1 MDNTIDI
8 NKYIKFDKNAR
19 YYIET
24 KENGSVS
31 TCNVELFASNYSSF
45 IISLY
50 DVASRVKKVLADI
63 RIMSKMSYGGTIY
76 IKDYNNIDTN
86 FRIYFYAN
94 GNDKVQTKTCADG
107 TYLHAFVY
115 RFKAGSLERETGIWW
130 GEGSFEDELLNF
142 VKNIKYFPATKDN
155 MKELLDR
162 FDIGTTYT
170 NSEKLSNILLYSY
183 NYYGR
188 LDGEEESIFSLEPS
202 DDYKKYYTDFDW
214 DNFNDVESYIHLFY
228 KEIKNKL
235 DENIH
240 SLYDPKL
247 ISPYMFEGESKP
259 YKGQIPL
266 IQSGIEVLKHNKA
279 LYLSAEM
286 GIGKTPITTWIINSY
301 FKEKNK
307 NNYSVLI
314 VAPAIT
320 LTQWKSEIQSCIKE
334 KCDIHIIRTTDDFIH
349 VYKKEVERPTFY
361 IVGKET
367 FKLDSKKTPAV
378 HYKKIEFTYD
388 EVIGY
393 RTYHKKARGV
403 FAVCPIC
410 GKPIKNTLVNKKTTF
425 LTKEDFSDSK
435 PKKSNYKCSECGAV
449 LWQNTYD
456 KTKKTSLINYL
467 EVKKIDFNLVVVDE
481 AHEGNKSSSI
491 IGNATKTILR
501 NSKKCILL
509 SGTMNNGYA
518 SSLHNILMAIVPRK
532 LKQDECLNVRNFILK
547 YGTLKA
553 SLNDDDAK
561 YMSRGKIEL
570 PESRFSEAEGINPV
584 VFTRYLAENFIFATL
599 KDLEKDLP
607 KVDTYYVPLKQQSDV
622 VFNAN
627 SLISQIKTIDP
638 FMYKFYEDS
647 VVKHYIN
654 NPYDWTDIEIT
665 KKDQTFYA
673 HPINIKEY
681 RKSPK
686 EEKVVEI
693 CKKEKEEGRKCWIY
707 TDFTGESGSGQYMQ
721 GNNIVFY
728 IKKSLEE
735 AGLKVFWLK
744 PNVPPIDRKELIEKN
759 KDKYDVFISNPK
771 LVNVGINMAWCG
783 TYIVYMP
790 SYRVDVIT
798 QATHRGYRA
807 NSQISNRIY
816 MLFYENTIEGE
827 INKRYQMKLAESYA
841 IEGKFDVELQDENIR
856 TASALSKK
864 LNDILMP
871 IS

>member
-1 MDNTIDI
+1 MNKIDI
-8 NKYIKFDKNAR
+8 EKYINIDKNAH

-24 KENGSVS
+24 ECNGSKS
-31 TCNVELFASNYSSF
+31 TCNVELFAVNHSGF

-50 DVASRVKKVLADI
+50 DVASRVKKTLADI
-63 RIMSKMSYGGTIY
+63 RILSKMSYGETLH
-76 IKDYNNIDTN
+76 IKDYNNIKTD
-86 FRIYFYAN
+86 FIIYFYI
-94 GNDKVQTKTCADG
+94 GSNDKVQTKTCADG
-107 TYLHAFVY
+107 TYLHALVY
-115 RFKAGSLERETGIWW
+115 RFRNISIERETGIWW
-130 GEGSFEDELLNF
+130 GNNDFEDELLNF
-142 VKNIKYFPATKDN
+142 VKNVKYLPVTKDN
-155 MKELLDR
+155 LGELINR
-162 FDIGTTYT
+162 FDIGATYT
-170 NSEKLSNILLYSY
+170 NSEAIGNVLLYTY
-183 NYYGR
+183 QHYGR
-188 LDGEEESIFSLEPS
+188 NDDEEEIFNLEPS
-202 DDYKKYYTDFDW
+202 EDYRKYCTDFDW
-214 DNFNDVESYIHLFY
+214 NSFDDIESYINIFY
-228 KEIKNKL
+228 KEIKRKL
-235 DENIH
+235 DENIN
-240 SLYDPKL
+240 SLYNPQI
-247 ISPYMFEGESKP
+247 ISKYMFEGELQP

-266 IQSGIEVLKHNKA
+266 IQSGIEVLNHNKA

-307 NNYSVLI
+307 QNYSVLI

-320 LTQWKSEIQSCIKE
+320 LTQWKNEIQSCVKE
-334 KCDIHIIRTTDDFIH
+334 KCDIHIIRTTDDFIN
-349 VYKKEVERPTFY
+349 VYKYKVEKPTFY

-367 FKLDSKKTPAV
+367 FKLDSRKVPAV
-378 HYKKIEFTYD
+378 RYKKLEFTYD
-388 EVIGY
+388 EKVDW
-393 RTYHKKARGV
+393 RTYHKKVRGV

-410 GKPIKNTLVNKKTTF
+410 GQPIKNTLINKKTEF
-425 LTKEDFSDSK
+425 LKEEDFADNK

-456 KTKKTSLINYL
+456 KTKKTSLINYIK
-467 EVKKIDFNLVVVDE
+467 VKKINFDIVVVDE

-501 NSKKCILL
+501 SSKKCILL

-532 LKQDECLNVRNFILK
+532 LEQDECLNVRNFILK

-561 YMSRGKIEL
+561 YMTSGRIEL
-570 PESRFSEAEGINPV
+570 PESRYSEAEGINPV
-584 VFTRYLAENFIFATL
+584 VFTKYLAENFIFATL

-607 KVDTYYVPLKQQSDV
+607 KVETIYVPLQQDVDV
-622 VFNAN
+622 VRNTN
-627 SLISQIKTIDP
+627 HLILQLKTTDP

-647 VVKHYIN
+647 VVKHYLN
-654 NPYDWTDIEIT
+654 NPYNWSEIEIT
-665 KKDQTFYA
+665 KKDNTFYVY
-673 HPINIKEY
+673 PQNMERYK
-681 RKSPK
+681 KSPK
-686 EEKVVEI
+686 EEKVIEI

-707 TDFTGESGSGQYMQ
+707 TDFTGESGSGQYMK
-721 GNNIVFY
+721 GNNIVY
-728 IKKSLEE
+728 YLKNSLEE

-744 PNVPPIDRKELIEKN
+744 PNVSPIDRKELIEKN

-783 TYIVYMP
+783 TYIVYIP

-816 MLFYENTIEGE
+816 MLFYENTIENE

-864 LNDILMP
+864 LNDILSP
-871 IS
+871 DS

>member
-94 GNDKVQTKTCADG
+94 GNDKIQTKTCADD

-115 RFKAGSLERETGIWW
+115 LFKTGSLERETGIWW
-130 GEGSFEDELLNF
+130 GDSSFEDELLNF
-142 VKNIKYFPATKDN
+142 VKNVKYFPATKDN
-155 MKELLDR
+155 MKKLLGR

-188 LDGEEESIFSLEPS
+188 LDGEEEPIFSLEPS

-214 DNFNDVESYIHLFY
+214 DSFDDVESYIHLFY

-307 NNYSVLI
+307 SNYSVLI

-349 VYKKEVERPTFY
+349 VYKKEVERSTFY

-728 IKKSLEE
+728 IKNSLEE
-735 AGLKVFWLK
+735 AGLKVFWLR

-827 INKRYQMKLAESYA
+827 INKRYQIKLAESYA

>member
-1 MDNTIDI
+1 MDDLE
-8 NKYIKFDKNAR
+8 KYIKYDKNAK

-24 KENGSVS
+24 EENGSRS
-31 TCNVELFASNYSSF
+31 TCNIELFAMNYGSF
-45 IISLY
+45 LISLY
-50 DVASRVKKVLADI
+50 DIPARVKKVLADI
-63 RIMSKMSYGGTIY
+63 RIISKMSYGGKIT
-76 IKDYNNIDTN
+76 IKDYNNINTN
-86 FRIYFYAN
+86 INVYFYAN
-94 GNDKVQTKTCADG
+94 ANKKVESKTCADG
-107 TYLHAFVY
+107 KYLHALVY
-115 RFKAGSLERETGIWW
+115 YLRNNGIDRQTGIWW
-130 GEGSFEDELLNF
+130 GNNDIEDELLNF
-142 VKNIKYFPATKDN
+142 VKNVKYFPASKDN
-155 MKELLDR
+155 LKELVSR
-162 FDIGTTYT
+162 FDFGTTYT
-170 NSEKLSNILLYSY
+170 NSEKLSKILLYSY
-183 NYYGR
+183 QYYGN
-188 LDGEEESIFSLEPS
+188 LQHEESDIFNSEPS
-202 DDYKKYYTDFDW
+202 EDYKKYYTGFDW
-214 DNFNDVESYIHLFY
+214 DSFDDIETYIHVFY
-228 KEIKNKL
+228 KEIRRKL
-235 DENIH
+235 DDNIN
-240 SLYDPKL
+240 SLYNPNI
-247 ISPYMFEGESKP
+247 ISQYMFEGELKP

-266 IQSGIEVLKHNKA
+266 IQSGIEVLNHNKS

-301 FKEKNK
+301 FKERNK

-334 KCDIHIIRTTDDFIH
+334 KCDIHIIRTTDDFINI
-349 VYKKEVERPTFY
+349 YKREVDKPTFY

-367 FKLDSKKTPAV
+367 FKLDSKKVPAV
-378 HYKKIEFTYD
+378 QYKKLTFTYD

-393 RTYHKKARGV
+393 RTYHKKIQGV
-403 FAVCPIC
+403 FATCPIC
-410 GKPIKNTLVNKKTTF
+410 GKPIKNTLQNKKTEF
-425 LTKEDFSDSK
+425 LKEEDFADGK

-456 KTKKTSLINYL
+456 KTKKTSLINYIKT
-467 EVKKIDFNLVVVDE
+467 KKIDFDLVVVDE

-501 NSKKCILL
+501 DSKKCILL

-532 LKQDECLNVRNFILK
+532 LEQDECLNVRNFIVK

-553 SLNDDDAK
+553 SLNDNDAK
-561 YMSRGKIEL
+561 YMTSGKIEL

-584 VFTRYLAENFIFATL
+584 VFTKYLAENFIFATL

-607 KVDTYYVPLKQQSDV
+607 EVQTIYVPLKQDEDV
-622 VFNAN
+622 VRNTEN
-627 SLISQIKTIDP
+627 LISQIKRLDP

-647 VVKHYIN
+647 VVKHYLN
-654 NPYDWTDIEIT
+654 NPYNWEDITICKNDSYYT
-665 KKDQTFYA
+665 V
-673 HPINIKEY
+673 HPINRKEY
-681 RKSPK
+681 KISPK
-686 EEKVVEI
+686 EQKIVEI
-693 CKKEKEEGRKCWIY
+693 CKKEQSEQRKCWIY
-707 TDFTGESGSGQYMQ
+707 TDFTGESGSGQYMT

-728 IKKSLEE
+728 MKQALED

-783 TYIVYMP
+783 TYIVYIP

-807 NSQISNRIY
+807 NSQIANRIY
-816 MLFYENTIEGE
+816 MLFYENTIENE

-864 LNDILMP
+864 LNDILSP
-871 IS
+871 DS

>member
-1 MDNTIDI
+1 MDIT
-8 NKYIKFDKNAR
+8 KYINYDKNAH

-24 KENGSVS
+24 EANGSKS
-31 TCNVELFASNYSSF
+31 TCNVELFASNYGSF

-50 DVASRVKKVLADI
+50 DVASRVKKILADI
-63 RIMSKMSYGGTIY
+63 RILSKINYGGFIN
-76 IKDYNNIDTN
+76 IKDYNNINTN
-86 FRIYFYAN
+86 YTIYFYI
-94 GNDKVQTKTCADG
+94 GNNEKIVTKTCADG
-107 TYLHAFVY
+107 TYLHAIVY
-115 RFKAGSLERETGIWW
+115 RFRNISLERETGIWW
-130 GEGSFEDELLNF
+130 GKNSLEDELLDF
-142 VKNIKYFPATKDN
+142 VKNVKYIPATKDN
-155 MKELLDR
+155 IKELLNR

-170 NSEKLSNILLYSY
+170 NSEALSKVLLYTY
-183 NYYGR
+183 TYYGKIS
-188 LDGEEESIFSLEPS
+188 DNEEEIFSLEPS
-202 DDYKKYYTDFDW
+202 DNYKKYYNNFDW
-214 DNFNDVESYIHLFY
+214 NSFDDIESYIHIFY
-228 KEIKNKL
+228 KEIKRKL
-235 DENIH
+235 DENIK
-240 SLYDPKL
+240 SLYDPQF
-247 ISPYMFEGESKP
+247 ISKYMFEGKLQP

-266 IQSGIEVLKHNKA
+266 IQSGIEVLNHNKA

-307 NNYSVLI
+307 QNYSVLI

-320 LTQWKSEIQSCIKE
+320 LTQWRSEIQSCVRE
-334 KCDIHIIRTTDDFIH
+334 KCDIHIIRTTDDFINI
-349 VYKKEVERPTFY
+349 YKDKVEKPTFY

-367 FKLDSKKTPAV
+367 FKLDSRKIPAV
-378 HYKKIEFTYD
+378 HYKELEFTYD
-388 EVIGY
+388 EYIGY
-393 RTYHKKARGV
+393 RIYHKKAKGV

-410 GKPIKNTLVNKKTTF
+410 GQPIKNTLTNKKTEF
-425 LTKEDFSDSK
+425 LQEKDFVDSK

-456 KTKKTSLINYL
+456 KTKKTSLINYIK
-467 EVKKIDFNLVVVDE
+467 VKKIDFDMVVVDE

-501 NSKKCILL
+501 SSKKCILL

-532 LKQDECLNVRNFILK
+532 LKQDECLNVKNFILK

-561 YMSRGKIEL
+561 YMTSGKIEL
-570 PESRFSEAEGINPV
+570 PESRYSEAEGINPV
-584 VFTRYLAENFIFATL
+584 VFTKYLAENFIFATL

-607 KVDTYYVPLKQQSDV
+607 KVETIYVPLKQDSAIV
-622 VFNAN
+622 HNTEN
-627 SLISQIKTIDP
+627 LISQFKSVDP

-647 VVKHYIN
+647 IVKHYLN
-654 NPYDWTDIEIT
+654 NPYTWDEIEIT
-665 KKDQTFYA
+665 KKDMTYYVYPQNTERY
-673 HPINIKEY
+673 K
-681 RKSPK
+681 KSPK
-686 EEKVVEI
+686 EEKVIEI

-707 TDFTGESGSGQYMQ
+707 TDFTGESGTGQYMK
-721 GNNIVFY
+721 GNNVVFY
-728 IKKSLEE
+728 LKNSLEE
-735 AGLKVFWLK
+735 SGLKVFWLK
-744 PNVPPIDRKELIEKN
+744 PNIPPIDRKELIEKN
-759 KDKYDVFISNPK
+759 KEKYDVFISNPK

-783 TYIVYMP
+783 TYIVYIP
-790 SYRVDVIT
+790 SYRVDIIT
-798 QATHRGYRA
+798 QAIHRGYRA

-816 MLFYENTIEGE
+816 MLFYENTIENE

>member
-1 MDNTIDI
+1 MDIQ
-8 NKYIKFDKNAR
+8 KYIKFDKDAR

-24 KENGSVS
+24 EENGSIS
-31 TCNVELFASNYSSF
+31 TCSVELFASNYGSF

-63 RIMSKMSYGGTIY
+63 RIISKTSMGGTMY
-76 IKDYNNIDTN
+76 IKDYNNINTN
-86 FRIYFYAN
+86 IRIYFYI
-94 GNDKVQTKTCADG
+94 GNNDRIQTKTCADG
-107 TYLHAFVY
+107 TYLHALVY
-115 RFKAGSLERETGIWW
+115 RFKNNSFERETGIWW
-130 GEGSFEDELLNF
+130 GQNNFEDELLNF
-142 VKNIKYFPATKDN
+142 VKNVKYFPASKDN
-155 MKELLDR
+155 LKELSTR

-170 NSEKLSNILLYSY
+170 NSKELSNVLLYTY
-183 NYYGR
+183 TYYGR
-188 LDGEEESIFSLEPS
+188 LDNEEQTLFNSEPS
-202 DDYKKYYTDFDW
+202 EEYKKYCSQFDW
-214 DNFNDVESYIHLFY
+214 NSFDDIESYIHIFY
-228 KEIKNKL
+228 KEIKRKL
-235 DENIH
+235 DENIN
-240 SLYDPKL
+240 SLYNPKI
-247 ISPYMFEGESKP
+247 ISKYMFEGELQP

-266 IQSGIEVLKHNKA
+266 IQSGIEVLNHNKA

-307 NNYSVLI
+307 NNYSILI

-320 LTQWKSEIQSCIKE
+320 LTQWKNEIQSCIKE

-349 VYKKEVERPTFY
+349 TYKDKVDKPTFY

-367 FKLDSKKTPAV
+367 FKLDSKKIPAIQ
-378 HYKKIEFTYD
+378 YKKIELNYD
-388 EVIGY
+388 EMIGY
-393 RTYHKKARGV
+393 RTYHKKIEGI

-410 GKPIKNTLVNKKTTF
+410 GKPIKNTLSDKKTAF
-425 LTKEDFSDSK
+425 LKQEDFADSK
-435 PKKSNYKCSECGAV
+435 PKKSNYRCSECGSV

-456 KTKKTSLINYL
+456 KTKKTSLINYIK
-467 EVKKIDFNLVVVDE
+467 VKHINFNLVVVDE

-532 LKQDECLNVRNFILK
+532 LKQDECLNVKNFIIK

-553 SLNDDDAK
+553 SLNDNDAK
-561 YMSRGKIEL
+561 YMKSGRIEL

-584 VFTRYLAENFIFATL
+584 VFTKYLAENFIFATL

-607 KVDTYYVPLKQQSDV
+607 NVETIYVPVQQDDDIV
-622 VFNAN
+622 RNTDI
-627 SLISQIKTIDP
+627 LIRQIKMADP
-638 FMYKFYEDS
+638 LMYKFYEDS
-647 VVKHYIN
+647 IVKHYLN
-654 NPYDWTDIEIT
+654 NPYNWSEIEIK
-665 KKDQTFYA
+665 KKDNTYLVY
-673 HPINIKEY
+673 PINRDIYKQ
-681 RKSPK
+681 SPK
-686 EEKVVEI
+686 EKKVVEI
-693 CKKEKEEGRKCWIY
+693 CLKEYFEGRKSWIY
-707 TDFTGESGSGQYMQ
+707 TDFTGESGTGQYMQ

-728 IKKSLEE
+728 LKKSLEE
-735 AGLKVFWLK
+735 VGLKVFWLR
-744 PNVPPIDRKELIEKN
+744 PNIPPIDRKELIEKN

-783 TYIVYMP
+783 TYIVYTP

-816 MLFYENTIEGE
+816 MLFYENSIENE

-841 IEGKFDVELQDENIR
+841 IEGKFDVEIQDENIR

-864 LNDILMP
+864 LNDILAP
-871 IS
+871 GT

>member
-1 MDNTIDI
+1 MDIT
-8 NKYIKFDKNAR
+8 KYINYDKNAH

-24 KENGSVS
+24 EANGSKS
-31 TCNVELFASNYSSF
+31 TCNVELFACNYGSF

-50 DVASRVKKVLADI
+50 DLASRVKKTLADI
-63 RIMSKMSYGGTIY
+63 RILSKMNYGGSIN
-76 IKDYNNIDTN
+76 IKDYNNINTN
-86 FRIYFYAN
+86 YTIYFYI
-94 GNDKVQTKTCADG
+94 GNNEKIITKSCADG
-107 TYLHAFVY
+107 VYLHALVY
-115 RFKAGSLERETGIWW
+115 RFKNISLERETGIWW
-130 GEGSFEDELLNF
+130 GNNTLEDELLDF
-142 VKNIKYFPATKDN
+142 VKNVKYIPVTKDN
-155 MKELLDR
+155 MKELWER

-170 NSEKLSNILLYSY
+170 NSEALSKVLLYTY
-183 NYYGR
+183 THYGR
-188 LDGEEESIFSLEPS
+188 IDDEEEIFNLEPS
-202 DDYKKYYTDFDW
+202 DNYKKFYNDFDW
-214 DNFNDVESYIHLFY
+214 NSFDDIESYIHIFY
-228 KEIKNKL
+228 KEIKRKLNK
-235 DENIH
+235 NID
-240 SLYDPKL
+240 SLYNPQI
-247 ISPYMFEGESKP
+247 ISQYMFEGELKP

-266 IQSGIEVLKHNKA
+266 IQSGIEVLNHNKA

-307 NNYSVLI
+307 QNYSVLI

-320 LTQWKSEIQSCIKE
+320 LTQWKNEIQSCIKE
-334 KCDIHIIRTTDDFIH
+334 ECDIHIIRTTDDFIN
-349 VYKKEVERPTFY
+349 VYKYKVKKPTFY

-367 FKLDSKKTPAV
+367 FKLDSKKIPAV
-378 HYKKIEFTYD
+378 KYKELEFKFY
-388 EVIGY
+388 EELGY
-393 RTYHKKARGV
+393 RRYIRKVKGK
-403 FAVCPIC
+403 FAICPIC
-410 GKPIKNTLVNKKTTF
+410 GKPIKNTQQNKKTEF
-425 LTKEDFSDSK
+425 LKEEDFADNK

-449 LWQNTYD
+449 LWQNSYE
-456 KTKKTSLINYL
+456 KTKKTSLINYIK
-467 EVKKIDFNLVVVDE
+467 VKKIGFDIVVVDE

-501 NSKKCILL
+501 SSKKCILL

-518 SSLHNILMAIVPRK
+518 SSLHNILMAIVPKK

-553 SLNDDDAK
+553 SLNDNDAK
-561 YMSRGKIEL
+561 YMTSGRIEL
-570 PESRFSEAEGINPV
+570 PESRYSEAEGINPV
-584 VFTRYLAENFIFATL
+584 VFTKYLAENFIFATL
-599 KDLEKDLP
+599 KDLEKELP
-607 KVDTYYVPLKQQSDV
+607 QVETNYIPLKQDEDIV
-622 VFNAN
+622 KNTN
-627 SLISQIKTIDP
+627 NLIQQFKSIDP

-647 VVKHYIN
+647 VVKHYLN
-654 NPYDWTDIEIT
+654 NPYKWNEIEIT
-665 KKDQTFYA
+665 KNDNTFYVY
-673 HPINIKEY
+673 PQNIERHK
-681 RKSPK
+681 KSPK
-686 EEKVVEI
+686 EEKIIEI

-707 TDFTGESGSGQYMQ
+707 TDFTGESGSGQYMK

-728 IKKSLEE
+728 IKNSLEE

-759 KDKYDVFISNPK
+759 KDKYDVFVSNPK

-783 TYIVYMP
+783 TYIVYIP

-816 MLFYENTIEGE
+816 MLFYENTIENE

-864 LNDILMP
+864 LNDILSP
-871 IS
+871 TS

>member
-1 MDNTIDI
+1 MNNIEINTK
-8 NKYIKFDKNAR
+8 KYINFDKNAR

-24 KENGSVS
+24 EENGSIS
-31 TCNVELFASNYSSF
+31 TCNVEFFASNYGSF

-50 DVASRVKKVLADI
+50 DVSSRVKKILADM
-63 RIMSKMSYGGTIY
+63 RIISKMSYGGKIV
-76 IKDYNNIDTN
+76 IKDYNNINTN
-86 FRIYFYAN
+86 FTIYFYSSDNN
-94 GNDKVQTKTCADG
+94 GLQTKTCSDG
-107 TYLHAFVY
+107 TYLHALVY
-115 RFKAGSLERETGIWW
+115 RFRNISLDRETGIWW
-130 GEGSFEDELLNF
+130 GNNNFEDELLNF
-142 VKNIKYFPATKDN
+142 IKNVKYLPVTRDN
-155 MKELLDR
+155 LHELLER

-170 NSEKLSNILLYSY
+170 NSESLSNIILYTY
-183 NYYGR
+183 KYY
-188 LDGEEESIFSLEPS
+188 DETNNENIFNLEPS
-202 DDYKKYYTDFDW
+202 DEYKKYCTSFDW
-214 DNFNDVESYIHLFY
+214 NSFDDIESYINIFY
-228 KEIKNKL
+228 KEIKRKL
-235 DENIH
+235 DKNIK
-240 SLYDPKL
+240 SLYDSNI
-247 ISPYMFEGESKP
+247 ISKYMFEGELKP

-266 IQSGIEVLKHNKA
+266 IQSGIEVLNHNKS

-307 NNYSVLI
+307 NNYSILI

-320 LTQWKSEIQSCIKE
+320 LTQWKSEIQSCVKE
-334 KCDIHIIRTTDDFIH
+334 SCDIHIIRTTDDFINI
-349 VYKKEVERPTFY
+349 YKQKVDKPTFY

-367 FKLDSKKTPAV
+367 FKLDSKKVPAV
-378 HYKKIEFTYD
+378 SYKKVEFSYD

-393 RTYHKKARGV
+393 RTYHKKARGI
-403 FAVCPIC
+403 FAICPIC
-410 GKPIKNTLVNKKTTF
+410 GKPIKNTATNKKTEF
-425 LTKEDFSDSK
+425 LQQEDFADGK

-456 KTKKTSLINYL
+456 KTKKTSLINYIKT
-467 EVKKIDFNLVVVDE
+467 KKIGFDLVVVDE

-501 NSKKCILL
+501 DSKKCILL

-532 LKQDECLNVRNFILK
+532 LKEDECLNVRNFILK

-553 SLNDDDAK
+553 SLNDNDAK
-561 YMSRGKIEL
+561 YMTSGKIEL
-570 PESRFSEAEGINPV
+570 PESRYSEAEGINPV
-584 VFTRYLAENFIFATL
+584 VFTKYLAENFIFATL

-607 KVDTYYVPLKQQSDV
+607 EVETIYVPLKQDDDV
-622 VFNAN
+622 VR
-627 SLISQIKTIDP
+627 STDILIRQFKTVDP

-647 VVKHYIN
+647 VVKHFLN
-654 NPYDWTDIEIT
+654 NPYNWSDIEVQ
-665 KKDQTFYA
+665 KKDETYVVYPMNREKYIQ
-673 HPINIKEY
+673 
-681 RKSPK
+681 SPK
-686 EEKVVEI
+686 EKKIVEI
-693 CKKEKEEGRKCWIY
+693 CKKEKSEGRKSWIY

-721 GNNIVFY
+721 GNNIVY
-728 IKKSLEE
+728 YLKKSLEE
-735 AGLKVFWLK
+735 AGLSVFWLK

-816 MLFYENTIEGE
+816 MLFYENTIENE

-841 IEGKFDVELQDENIR
+841 IEGKFDVELQDEKIR

-864 LNDILMP
+864 LNDILSP
-871 IS
+871 DA

>member
-1 MDNTIDI
+1 MDIT
-8 NKYIKFDKNAR
+8 KYINYDKNAH

-24 KENGSVS
+24 EANGSKS
-31 TCNVELFASNYSSF
+31 TCNVELFACNYGSF

-50 DVASRVKKVLADI
+50 DLASRVKKTLADI
-63 RIMSKMSYGGTIY
+63 RILSKMNYGGSIN
-76 IKDYNNIDTN
+76 IKDYNNINTN
-86 FRIYFYAN
+86 YTIYFYI
-94 GNDKVQTKTCADG
+94 GNNEKIVTKTCADG
-107 TYLHAFVY
+107 TYLHALVY
-115 RFKAGSLERETGIWW
+115 RFKNISLERETGIWW
-130 GEGSFEDELLNF
+130 GENSLEDELLNF
-142 VKNIKYFPATKDN
+142 IKNVKYIPVTKDN
-155 MKELLDR
+155 MKELWER

-170 NSEKLSNILLYSY
+170 NSKALSKVLLYTY
-183 NYYGR
+183 THYGR
-188 LDGEEESIFSLEPS
+188 IDDEEGIFNLEPS
-202 DDYKKYYTDFDW
+202 DNYKKFYNDFDW
-214 DNFNDVESYIHLFY
+214 DSFDDIESYIHIFY
-228 KEIKNKL
+228 KEIKRKLNK
-235 DENIH
+235 NID
-240 SLYDPKL
+240 SLYNPQI
-247 ISPYMFEGESKP
+247 ISKYMFEGELKP

-266 IQSGIEVLKHNKA
+266 IQSGIEVLNHNKA

-307 NNYSVLI
+307 QNYSVLI

-320 LTQWKSEIQSCIKE
+320 LTQWKNEIQSCIKE
-334 KCDIHIIRTTDDFIH
+334 ECDIHIIRTTDDFIN
-349 VYKKEVERPTFY
+349 VYKYKVKKPTFY

-367 FKLDSKKTPAV
+367 FKLDSKKIPAV
-378 HYKKIEFTYD
+378 KYKELEFKFY
-388 EVIGY
+388 EELGY
-393 RTYHKKARGV
+393 RRYIRKVKGK
-403 FAVCPIC
+403 FAICPIC
-410 GKPIKNTLVNKKTTF
+410 GKPIKNTQQNKKTEF
-425 LTKEDFSDSK
+425 LKEEDFADNK

-449 LWQNTYD
+449 LWQNTYE
-456 KTKKTSLINYL
+456 KTKKTSLINYIK
-467 EVKKIDFNLVVVDE
+467 VKKIGFDIVVVDE

-501 NSKKCILL
+501 SSKKCILL

-518 SSLHNILMAIVPRK
+518 SSLHNILMAIVPKK

-553 SLNDDDAK
+553 SLNDNDAK
-561 YMSRGKIEL
+561 YMTSGRIEL
-570 PESRFSEAEGINPV
+570 PESRYSEAEGINPV
-584 VFTRYLAENFIFATL
+584 VFTKYLAENFIFATL
-599 KDLEKDLP
+599 KDLEKELP
-607 KVDTYYVPLKQQSDV
+607 QVETNYIPLKQDEDIV
-622 VFNAN
+622 KNTN
-627 SLISQIKTIDP
+627 NLIQQFKSVDP

-647 VVKHYIN
+647 VVKHYLN
-654 NPYDWTDIEIT
+654 NPYKWNEIEIT
-665 KKDQTFYA
+665 KNDNTFYVY
-673 HPINIKEY
+673 PQNIERHK
-681 RKSPK
+681 KSPK
-686 EEKVVEI
+686 EEKIIEI

-707 TDFTGESGSGQYMQ
+707 TDFTGESGSGQYMK

-728 IKKSLEE
+728 IKNSLEE

-759 KDKYDVFISNPK
+759 KDKYDVFVSNPK

-783 TYIVYMP
+783 TYIVYIP

-816 MLFYENTIEGE
+816 MLFYENTIENE

-864 LNDILMP
+864 LNDILSP
-871 IS
+871 TS